1 MSIKKLF
8 DTESSRNYSSQ
19 KNEKEAFGDVESYR
33 NVEAL
38 TEKQKTFKP
47 PVDFKKPERFAKY
60 GSAYLYYKS
69 AIEWI
74 QDYYPYDGSDAE
86 KNEYY
91 NQLLDIER
99 YIFDNLYPRTNGFI
113 TFANDQNG
121 GWGGSTN
128 DPDDCDGYGI
138 PGTQE
143 YITFKGGPG
152 TGSLSNSS
160 LTALSVNEYNSKFQ
174 NANIYDENI
183 YATEGLPSTYGS
195 GSRESNLK
203 SDFDNGVTV
212 EFWLKTGSAIPL
224 TTLRNETT
232 QQVVFDMWNNN
243 ADTEHDYGRVT
254 IELGSGSVASTATIT
269 VSATDVANIGEGD
282 TIGLTSTDGTTV
294 TLSLEGQTEA
304 SATAAITV
312 SATDVANIGEGDT
325 IELISTDETTVT
337 LSLEGQTEAAAA
349 GTITINVPDVAY
361 IGEGDTIKLIST
373 DAQTV
378 TLTMQGQAGSTT
390 SAETSGDALTAK
402 TLAAGN
408 YANANLHSTAQADE
422 IMRAINYHTKLSA
435 TKASPTAATAT
446 ITVIDSSSPPG
457 VPFIGEGDTI
467 KLIATDE
474 TEVTLTMQGT
484 GGSTTSAETSGT
496 TLTAKTLSAG
506 SYANSTLHATAQA
519 VEIKTAINHHTKFS
533 ATNSANVVTVTQAI
547 NGADG
552 DTTIT
557 ITELGATG
565 MSKTNFTGG
574 VDDVITVTQAT
585 TGYDGNTT
593 ITITELGATGLS
605 KANFTGGSNGSTTS
619 SETSGTTLTAK
630 TLSAGSY
637 GSAALHATAQA
648 DEIMRAINYHTK
660 FSATKSSNVITVTQA
675 TSGADGNTTITITE
689 LGATGMSKTNF
700 SGGSNGSTTSA
711 ETSGTTL
718 TAKTLSAGSYAN
730 ATLHATAQADEIMRA
745 INYHTKFSAVKSSN
759 VTTITQADPGP
770 AGNTA
775 ITISEI
781 GATGLSKTDFTS
793 GGPESPFMI
802 TVQSG
807 NASPGI
813 FQQSIGANIDV
824 DTLAKWHHYA
834 FVMQNTGSGHA
845 VKFFVDGEYDDT
857 LTHTGTIG
865 ELPSKDMM
873 GRLGALLTAPS
884 ETTATGSLAGAGKLS
899 GSLDEFRFWKTART
913 AREVGL
919 NWFDQTRGGVNTDIS
934 NTALG
939 VYYKFNE
946 GITGVTATDQ
956 YVLDYSGRICN
967 GVWTGYGSNSRATGS
982 AIVLASGSAHT
993 YEYKDPIIYSTHP
1006 DVSTLKTDLLSSG
1019 SYHDAQ
1025 NNASMLNMV
1034 PSWIIEED
1042 EANGN
1047 EDTSDLRKMSHIIG
1061 TYFDKIYLQIQSFP
1075 SLKHKNYTSASHKPI
1090 PFAQHLPQS
1099 LGLATPSLFV
1109 DSTVMEAFLN
1119 RNLTGSF
1126 DGDLDETKN
1135 LIYLN
1140 LYNNLT
1146 NIYKSK
1152 GTEKSIRNVFRCFNI
1167 DEELFRLNAYANNS
1181 TYELKNNLQQILI
1194 NKNVLN
1200 FNDADNTEAVVY
1212 QKSYTGSAFEPAP
1225 TNVLSGDTSGYI
1237 SGSHGAGYSALNAPL
1252 GGLGGGGFRGIEDPY
1267 GFTAEG
1273 SFVFPTFYARR
1284 DKFTRN
1290 FLTAS
1295 LFGLYTVAT
1304 GSAAIKS
1311 GAKTSW
1317 ITSLGID
1324 SGPDVANFQVFSI
1337 RDIENS
1343 KNVRFMLSSSNEG
1356 LGGKVPLPTLTSS
1369 NFMGVYNDSKWNL
1382 SVRIVPSLTSSRGPA
1397 GIVSGSV
1404 ESFKSGFN
1412 NYDLVFSGFN
1422 NENGYIQNSFK
1433 LTASLNH
1440 SVATSFLN
1448 AAKRTYAGAYKEN
1461 ITGST
1466 IIKTDVLVNNI
1477 KYWTKYLD
1485 DGILEQHAND
1495 FNNAGLSGSY
1505 QSTSPRDLN
1514 SFGHDITN
1522 NNMLALYWDFENVTG
1537 SDSNGNFFITD
1548 MSSGSVEL
1556 RNNYGW
1562 AGNYVGYQHTG
1573 YGQGFKASSTN
1584 TIQRKALNSYRFIDP
1599 ERVVSSDMI
1608 QILSEDDKV
1617 FGRPDDVASYY
1628 YTIEK
1633 SMYNAI
1639 SEEMIKFFAGVVD
1652 FNNIIGAPVNRYRD
1666 RYKGLEKLREAF
1678 FRKVESVTEVE
1689 KFVGYYK
1696 WFDDAITTIISQLI
1710 PASADFE
1717 NDLLNTI
1724 ESHVLERNKYQSKF
1738 PTIEFKEPDLDAAM
1752 KAARENQ
1759 YSWKDGSSTVPAS
1772 PRSTKKNRLYWDE
1785 RAERSATEL
1794 SASRSTNS
1802 PVVNA
1807 NIDVQRN
1814 IFRRVIYSAPALSQS
1829 ARLSFTSAGTAYT
1842 AGGFSSGS
1850 FGKLYNIQFGNP
1862 KNKEAVI
1869 KGGVNFTDN
1878 KNIDFTYNALRPA
1891 GPVENSGITFI
1902 PQNVILGFANSLVEL
1917 HETHQWQVDKLAK
1930 PLTKRYLKAL
1940 HGRSFEHDGNG
1951 YTNVKSAFAFPFNII
1966 SSSVVSGYNKIV
1978 VDRVTGGIEIV
1989 NLHHDV
1995 YGDSFEVPMQ
2005 GPFTDYAVGGHQS
2018 RHVAINTGSD
2028 QWYNRPEAWKLLL
2041 GTVDGNPFLPDYTG
2055 AIGMVAPDYPWPE
2068 ANEEKW
2074 SDPAILPYPMTA
2086 SHKAWLYRDFVAKR
2100 PVNIRNIQITTGAAS
2115 ALGNYQR
2122 NYEVVNVVG
2131 AYENPRAFIEEQ
2143 PSLPSTIQLDHSS
2156 STTNVRT
2163 ILDVRRNSGSH
2174 FKFVDEY
2181 NAGYLTGTE
2190 NKSVIVSRFA
2200 APGGIEVMGRG
2211 YLDYRS
2217 SEYSVYNCLLNRN
2230 LTVLKP
2236 SQASTGS
2243 LSEPIGSGTA
2253 GIRVFDIHGKDY
2265 GLRSHLSRHS
2275 ARFGRDSMFVTSAN
2289 DLPGA
2294 SYDQLPSFHKIN
2306 RNRFIRIKISNDGDN
2321 FSPKTVTTI
2330 SESKYD
2336 NFYVQHPIPRS
2347 DRQYSWLSKSTTGS
2361 GIRFFGFANSNIPE
2375 YFSSS
2380 ADGYVSYF
2388 DFVSASSVVPEIT
2401 QSLWQPVNRLNI
2413 LTYDPITASDNN
2425 TLGFPATIPNDEYIN
2440 KTLVAKAQIENFLT
2454 TSANYFNLLMTKRG
2468 GTYGWN
2474 WKRLRIQ
2481 DHPILRN
2488 EQRSG
2493 TLSRA
2498 LIEDDS
2504 ITVYNLPPVS
2514 MRGRP
2519 MLINYDNQD
2528 GDNVT
2533 LKMTNNNEK
2542 IYFNDTDLNNRLSLP
2557 NTEFATAF
2565 EQVVGTVNATP
2576 TYHLNWVLYSQN
2588 IFPSIKNE
2596 FLSSSR
2602 ERIDYDNKFWRGG
2615 TDERVELGNSIANS
2629 FGATSPAVSQSCWPL
2644 DAQADFLSRSSAPTV
2659 ASGDDHGLIKI
2670 GSAGELQNNYF
2681 SYHRG
2686 AAIGSPLA
2694 PQVMKPAALYSRKHL
2709 ISSPRSVVAPTGPF
2723 IAETGSIE
2731 KGLMPF
2737 NRGIQID
2744 IYGGEALWEAGD
2756 QAGIVTISNASPS
2769 FEASASSPWFDTYQG
2784 FKTDI
2789 KKIAPD
2795 FSIIPEFRISNHIK
2809 DYIKYGTNSKNKS
2822 DTFEIPGTI
2831 FNSSTSSFYIDY
2843 SNSEFIHDFLKI
2855 KKDALLGAK
2864 EIRLVCSAAISF
2876 NPYKGFYPAQRT
2888 IDIVSQFSSSYGAG
2902 FEASIKASSTFKY
2915 SGQDLVQNHG
2925 GLLRPLLQPLFAPG
2939 ILFNSIKAGMAV
2951 EYPAIT
2957 DPTKLSASYYGADDG
2972 KDSNNWAITP
2982 QVPPSS
2988 TAAGYRGGEFW
2999 DVKIPFEAI
3008 LAPEKYIA
3016 GVNFL
3021 DVEPHPSASLN
3032 ATASMGTAGDE
3043 IYSMMASNFFGEVAA
3058 FFLKDNNFTKLSSET
3073 VTSDLRFSSGSA
3085 YGARIK
3091 LKRSVSGS
3099 RDYRGDSGSL
3109 GNNTAYSI
3117 QGGAVY
3123 DGSNFGIAAYSLPQ
3137 DPKQGKLFKESFT
3150 MYSRPS
3156 AFGPAV
3162 AGQPDGT
3169 GSVGAV
3175 VTKTSPMDSF
3185 YGFNWSFTP
3194 PYANGEAW
3202 VDMIFRPSHTKSYDL
3217 EQILTEM
3224 EQVYWRA
3231 DPGPSTGSFDY
3242 LGANP
3247 LLISSFG
3254 SASFTNADNYIYSGH
3269 NVNANAMQISASL
3282 NLLGVERVLQQ
3293 EEDSFGNKIKGTNI
3307 TAGKRWVIQPK
3318 WESPMLNF
3326 NDKGVHPITNAAG
3339 NLTLPTFASGSVP
3352 RGMWHQFGVIPDS
3365 PDKGVFMEI
3374 GNIPPDWLK
3383 NHYDVIINDTVYND
3397 NDADT
3402 GGLIYKKMKSLTDIV
3417 GFSKSSTSKR
3427 LGEIAE
3433 SRTIKE
3439 AVVAIP
3445 YIIEDVENIS
3455 RMASKFT
3462 STRKKFISIPRK
3474 RFNAALKASK
3484 GTKAGDSLD
3493 AAGTSI
3499 RKLIEK
3505 MPNYILPPQFDFLSD
3520 TTVEPIVMYMFEF
3533 EYKFDKDDLSYI
3545 WQNIA
3550 PRNSKKI
3557 ELQYQSISHELIS
3570 TELLQETCLSNNE
3583 NLRWMVFKVKQRA
3596 QTNYYDLIT
3605 PQAGESSK
3613 DIFSFDDETAGY
3625 KLGFNWPYDYLS
3637 FVEMIKMDVDV
3648 LYHNPSIL
3656 EKTTGSAGKK
3666 TRRTPIMSRPSSR
3679 RGGGSGGGGGY

>member
-8 DTESSRNYSSQ
+8 DTESSRNHSSQ
-19 KNEKEAFGDVESYR
+19 KNEKEAFDDVESYR
-33 NVEAL
+33 NAEAL
-38 TEKQKTFKP
+38 TEKQNTFKP

-74 QDYYPYDGSDAE
+74 HDYYPYDGSDAE

-113 TFANDQNG
+113 TVAHPDDG
-121 GWGGSTN
+121 GWGSLNGSIAN
-128 DPDDCDGYGI
+128 GYGL
-138 PGTQE
+138 PATLE
-143 YITFKGGPG
+143 YITFFGGPG
-152 TGSLSNSS
+152 TGSLSDSS

-183 YATEGLPSTYGS
+183 YTTAGLPSTYGS
-195 GSRESNLK
+195 GSRESNIKANL
-203 SDFDNGVTV
+203 NTGVTV
-212 EFWLKTGSAIPL
+212 EFWLKTGSIGYGNAAL
-224 TTLRNETT
+224 TALTKK
-232 QQVVFDMWNNN
+232 QVVFDWWNNEET
-243 ADTEHDYGRVT
+243 DSEHYGRIL
-254 IELGSGSVASTATIT
+254 IEL
-269 VSATDVANIGEGD
+269 
-282 TIGLTSTDGTTV
+282 
-294 TLSLEGQTEA
+294 
-304 SATAAITV
+304 
-312 SATDVANIGEGDT
+312 
-325 IELISTDETTVT
+325 
-337 LSLEGQTEAAAA
+337 
-349 GTITINVPDVAY
+349 
-361 IGEGDTIKLIST
+361 
-373 DAQTV
+373 
-378 TLTMQGQAGSTT
+378 
-390 SAETSGDALTAK
+390 
-402 TLAAGN
+402 
-408 YANANLHSTAQADE
+408 
-422 IMRAINYHTKLSA
+422 
-435 TKASPTAATAT
+435 
-446 ITVIDSSSPPG
+446 
-457 VPFIGEGDTI
+457 
-467 KLIATDE
+467 
-474 TEVTLTMQGT
+474 
-484 GGSTTSAETSGT
+484 
-496 TLTAKTLSAG
+496 
-506 SYANSTLHATAQA
+506 
-519 VEIKTAINHHTKFS
+519 
-533 ATNSANVVTVTQAI
+533 
-547 NGADG
+547 
-552 DTTIT
+552 
-557 ITELGATG
+557 
-565 MSKTNFTGG
+565 
-574 VDDVITVTQAT
+574 
-585 TGYDGNTT
+585 
-593 ITITELGATGLS
+593 
-605 KANFTGGSNGSTTS
+605 TS
-619 SETSGTTLTAK
+619 SK
-630 TLSAGSY
+630 D
-637 GSAALHATAQA
+637 AASQP
-648 DEIMRAINYHTK
+648 I
-660 FSATKSSNVITVTQA
+660 
-675 TSGADGNTTITITE
+675 
-689 LGATGMSKTNF
+689 
-700 SGGSNGSTTSA
+700 
-711 ETSGTTL
+711 
-718 TAKTLSAGSYAN
+718 
-730 ATLHATAQADEIMRA
+730 
-745 INYHTKFSAVKSSN
+745 
-759 VTTITQADPGP
+759 
-770 AGNTA
+770 
-775 ITISEI
+775 
-781 GATGLSKTDFTS
+781 
-793 GGPESPFMI
+793 SPFAI

-807 NASPGI
+807 AQDSRDQYILGTSSLHDNFGDW
-813 FQQSIGANIDV
+813 N
-824 DTLAKWHHYA
+824 HYA
-834 FVMQNTGSGHA
+834 IRMFNTGSGVHTELYVNGNLNDRNSRAPLYSLSSSFTGHTAFGDGTLKKYSSQDNLQGWWRLNENYASRNVHDSAAQAPMA
-845 VKFFVDGEYDDT
+845 VLTALSKTDTQVDGKILKIYDVEANSVEFEIDKDESTSTATMIAYAGVADGSSAGDASLFAIEIAAAVNAANDAGTLNVTATATSEIVVLRATTVSETAISDT
-857 LTHTGTIG
+857 AGTAISDSIITATQQWKTRTGTFDASIERPAQSTTNYPSAYIQEAASTSIFDDDDDERINVGPANLWNSIIGASAASNKQMSFSVWINKSGDGGSSAGRIFAFGSTGVELYTDGDEQLHFDVDFSGDDGEWETANNVIKLSTWHHIVVTYNANSASNDPKIYIDGIPVALTEDSTPTGALSSFYNPCYIG
-865 ELPSKDMM
+865 EINGKGGGWQGLMADFAVWNSILSEDEVKAIYNSHFFQNEHYTFDELNSKSAM
-873 GRLGALLTAPS
+873 GRIGALQKTP
-884 ETTATGSLAGAGKLS
+884 TGLSISAGAGKLS
-899 GSLDEFRFWKTART
+899 GSLDEFRFWKVART
-913 AREVGL
+913 PREIGL
-919 NWFDQTRGGVNTDIS
+919 NWFDQARGGVNTDIS

-1140 LYNNLT
+1140 LYNSLT

-1152 GTEKSIRNVFRCFNI
+1152 GTEKSIRNVLRCFNI

-1225 TNVLSGDTSGYI
+1225 TNVLSDDTSGYI
-1237 SGSHGAGYSALNAPL
+1237 SGSHGAGYSALNAPI
-1252 GGLGGGGFRGIEDPY
+1252 GGPGAGGYRGIEDPY

-1273 SFVFPTFYARR
+1273 SFVFPTFYERR

-1290 FLTAS
+1290 FLTSS

-1317 ITSLGID
+1317 ITSLGTD

-1337 RDIENS
+1337 RDVENS

-1356 LGGKVPLPTLTSS
+1356 LGGKVPFPTLTSS

-1382 SVRIVPSLTSSRGPA
+1382 SVRLVPSLTSSRGTA

-1514 SFGHDITN
+1514 SAGHDIAN

-1562 AGNYVGYQHTG
+1562 AGNYAGYQHTG
-1573 YGQGFKASSTN
+1573 YGHGFKASSTS

-1652 FNNIIGAPVNRYRD
+1652 FNNIIGEPVNRYRD

-1678 FRKVESVTEVE
+1678 FRKVENVTEVE

-1717 NDLLNTI
+1717 NDMLNTV

-1752 KAARENQ
+1752 KGARENQ
-1759 YSWKDGSSTVPAS
+1759 YSWKDGSSTIPAS
-1772 PRSTKKNRLYWDE
+1772 PRSTKENRLYWDE
-1785 RAERSATEL
+1785 RAERSATEI

-1807 NIDVQRN
+1807 NIDTQRS
-1814 IFRRVIYSAPALSQS
+1814 IYRRVIYSAPALSQS
-1829 ARLSFTSAGTAYT
+1829 APLSFTAAGTAYT

-1891 GPVENSGITFI
+1891 GPVENDGATFI

-1940 HGRSFEHDGNG
+1940 HGRSFEHDGDG

-1966 SSSVVSGYNKIV
+1966 SSSVVSGYNKVIN
-1978 VDRVTGGIEIV
+1978 DNVTGGIEIV
-1989 NLHHDV
+1989 NLHNDT
-1995 YGDSFEVPMQ
+1995 YGDSFEIPMQ
-2005 GPFTDYAVGGHQS
+2005 GPFTNYAVGGHQS
-2018 RHVAINTGSD
+2018 RHIPINTGSD
-2028 QWYNRPEAWKLLL
+2028 QWYNRAEAWRLLFGTCDL
-2041 GTVDGNPFLPDYTG
+2041 GTHNLTG
-2055 AIGMVAPDYPWPE
+2055 AIGMTAPDYPWPE
-2068 ANEEKW
+2068 ANERN
-2074 SDPAILPYPMTA
+2074 ILPYPMTA
-2086 SHKAWLYRDFVAKR
+2086 SNKAWLYRDFVAKR
-2100 PVNIRNIQITTGAAS
+2100 PVNIRNIQATTGAAS

-2181 NAGYLTGTE
+2181 NVGYLTGTE

-2217 SEYSVYNCLLNRN
+2217 SEYSIYNCLLNRN

-2306 RNRFIRIKISNDGDN
+2306 RNRFIRIKISNDGDI
-2321 FSPKTVTTI
+2321 FSPKTITTV

-2361 GIRFFGFANSNIPE
+2361 GIRFFGFADSNLPE

-2425 TLGFPATIPNDEYIN
+2425 TLGFPTTIPNDEYIN

-2519 MLINYDNQD
+2519 ILVNYDNQD

-2533 LKMTNNNEK
+2533 LKMSDNNEK

-2557 NTEFATAF
+2557 NTEVATAF
-2565 EQVVGTVNATP
+2565 EQVVSTVNGAP
-2576 TYHLNWVLYSQN
+2576 SYHLNWVLYSQN
-2588 IFPSIKNE
+2588 IFPSIRNE
-2596 FLSSSR
+2596 FMSSSR
-2602 ERIDYDNKFWRGG
+2602 ERIDYNNKFWRGG
-2615 TDERVELGNSIANS
+2615 TDERVELGNSIVNS
-2629 FGATSPAVSQSCWPL
+2629 FGASSPAVSQSCWPL

-2681 SYHRG
+2681 SYHIG
-2686 AAIGSPLA
+2686 ATNTSPLA

-2709 ISSPRSVVAPTGPF
+2709 ISSPRSVAAPTGPS

-2731 KGLMPF
+2731 SGLAPF

-2744 IYGGEALWEAGD
+2744 IYGGEALWEAGT
-2756 QAGIVTISNASPS
+2756 QAGIITISNASPS

-2784 FKTDI
+2784 FKTDV
-2789 KKIAPD
+2789 KKIARD
-2795 FSIIPEFRISNHIK
+2795 FSIIPEFRISNHIE

-2831 FNSSTSSFYIDY
+2831 FNSSTSSFYVDY

-2855 KKDALLGAK
+2855 KKDALLDAK

-2888 IDIVSQFSSSYGAG
+2888 IDIVSQFSSSYGSG
-2902 FEASIKASSTFKY
+2902 LDASIKASSTFKY
-2915 SGQDLVQNHG
+2915 SGHDLIQNHG
-2925 GLLRPLLQPLFAPG
+2925 GLLRPLMQPLFAPG

-2957 DPTKLSASYYGADDG
+2957 DPTKLSASYYGANDG
-2972 KDSNNWAITP
+2972 KESDNWAITP

-2988 TAAGYRGGEFW
+2988 TATGYRGGEFW
-2999 DVKIPFEAI
+2999 DVKVPFEAI

-3043 IYSMMASNFFGEVAA
+3043 IYSMMASNFFGEVGA

-3073 VTSDLRFSSGSA
+3073 VTSDLRFSSGST

-3117 QGGAVY
+3117 QGGAIY
-3123 DGSNFGIAAYSLPQ
+3123 DGTNFGIAAYPLPQ

-3175 VTKTSPMDSF
+3175 ITKTSPMDSF

-3231 DPGPSTGSFDY
+3231 DPGPSTGSSGY

-3455 RMASKFT
+3455 RTASKFT

-3493 AAGTSI
+3493 AAGASI

-3613 DIFSFDDETAGY
+3613 DIFSFDDETTGY

-3637 FVEMIKMDVDV
+3637 FVEMIKMDVDI
-3648 LYHNPSIL
+3648 LYHNPSHY
-3656 EKTTGSAGKK
+3656 TGSAKRMT
-3666 TRRTPIMSRPSSR
+3666 TRKR
-3679 RGGGSGGGGGY
+3679 GSGGGGGY